1 MITTK
6 SLFAADGLD
15 DRSLEFLAQAI
26 EKSNLPGFD
35 YFEFKRAVVQLQE
48 MKLDEQTAYKSAF
61 TTASTLGLT
70 KEKLIETAG
79 YYRNVVEKELTHFTQ
94 ALENQHATKVAGR
107 QSEVARLKDQ
117 IERHKTEIE
126 RLKNEMAGYLTQV
139 DQAETTAKQETEKL
153 EKAKTAF
160 EKANQSVLLQID
172 RDVENLHKHL

>member
-6 SLFAADGLD
+6 SLFATEGLD

-35 YFEFKRAVVQLQE
+35 YFEFKRAVAQLQE
-48 MKLDEQTAYKSAF
+48 MKLDEPTAYKSAF
-61 TTASTLGLT
+61 TTATTMGLT
-70 KEKLIETAG
+70 KDKLIETAG
-79 YYRNVVEKELTHFTQ
+79 YYRNVVEKELTQFTQ

-107 QSEVARLKDQ
+107 QNEVARLKDQ

-139 DQAETTAKQETEKL
+139 DQAEATAKLETEKL